1 MHHFVRTTTAL
12 ALVVSASIAY
22 AGDLEDGQAL
32 QQAGQFEQALPKF
45 EAAVKAD
52 PANPLAALGL
62 SQVLTGLGRYDEAIK
77 AVDAARK
84 AHPENAALLAAKG
97 RAFFLTMLEA
107 ENAEEP
113 DDSFISACHDDA
125 TRWAKEAMKADAKC
139 VEALLLLGQI
149 HQKDDNGDQAIQFF
163 QAAANADPKN
173 FDAAFEVGN
182 HWYLQAGK
190 DQKNADLWSK
200 AEQAFFGALRI
211 DPKSARTAANIAHCK
226 AWRKAPAKD
235 VADAYLRALMLAP
248 QDANLY
254 RKYHDWTPAG
264 ERVAAM
270 QKLSDEAPKDVL
282 RLRWLAF
289 AHQGARDYKK
299 ALDALEKASKADP
312 TDPWVP
318 LEEGDVTLAEGKK
331 IDDAIDFYVEALSL
345 FKGKGGVDR
354 NAYLR
359 LAGSVAFENQALS
372 ESQREKVWTVL
383 WKLCPDRYDAANNA
397 GLWFRDVGKDYK
409 KSLEWY
415 LRAAEVAQDDACVQN
430 DTGLIYH
437 YHFQEYRKAEPF
449 YRKAIAIG
457 AEKGYD
463 WNAPKP
469 PGMGYRDALNNLA
482 KILVEEKRWSDLK
495 KFAETDCPKQHALRE
510 VWIRQAEE
518 KK

>member
-1 MHHFVRTTTAL
+1 MHYFVRTAAAL
-12 ALVVSASIAY
+12 ALVVSASAAF

-32 QQAGQFEQALPKF
+32 LQAGQFEQALPKF
-45 EAAVKAD
+45 QAAAKAD

-62 SQVLTGLGRYDEAIK
+62 SQVLACLGRYDEAVK

-97 RAFFLTMLEA
+97 RAFFLTLIKA
-107 ENAEEP
+107 EGAEEP
-113 DDSFISACHDDA
+113 DKSFIEACHEDA
-125 TRWAKEAMKADAKC
+125 LRWAKEAMKTDAKC

-149 HQKDDNGDQAIQFF
+149 HQKDGNGDQAIQFF
-163 QAAANADPKN
+163 QAASNADPKN

-182 HWYLQAGK
+182 HWYLRAN
-190 DQKNADLWSK
+190 DDRNNMELWAN
-200 AEQAFFGALRI
+200 AEQGFLAALRL
-211 DPKSARTAANIAHCK
+211 DGKSARAATNVARCK
-226 AWRKAPAKD
+226 AYQKKPAKD
-235 VADAYLRALMLAP
+235 VCDAYLRALTLAP
-248 QDANLY
+248 QDANLIKAY
-254 RKYHDWTPAG
+254 YEWTPAA
-264 ERVAAM
+264 ERVAAL
-270 QKLSDEAPKDVL
+270 QKLCDEAPKDVM
-282 RLRWLAF
+282 RLRWLAY
-289 AHQGARDYKK
+289 AHKSARDYKA
-299 ALDALEKASKADP
+299 ALDVLEKASKADP
-312 TDPWVP
+312 ADPWVP

-331 IDDAIDFYVEALSL
+331 LDDAIDFYVESLSL
-345 FKGKGGVDR
+345 FKGKGGVDEM
-354 NAYLR
+354 AYLR
-359 LAGSVAFENQALS
+359 LAGPVAFENQALS
-372 ESQREKVWTVL
+372 ESQKEKLWTVL
-383 WKLCPDRYDAANNA
+383 WKLCPERYDAANNA

-437 YHFQEYRKAEPF
+437 YHFQEYRKAEPY

-457 AEKGYD
+457 GEKGYD

-482 KILVEEKRWSDLK
+482 KILIEEKRWSDLK
-495 KFAETDCPKQHALRE
+495 QFAETDCPKDHALRE